1 MLFFLPAMTE
11 EVTYA
16 NLKFEN
22 SYELD
27 NITKPEDTKKKG
39 VVSMKLL
46 WFILAKVDGVGN
58 TFNYMPKGPLFALL
72 LSERLY

>member
-1 MLFFLPAMTE
+1 MTE

-22 SYELD
+22 IYDLD
-27 NITKPEDTKKKG
+27 NIRKPEDTKGKG

-46 WFILAKVDGVGN
+46 WFILANVGGMGN
-58 TFNYMPKGPLFALL
+58 TFNYMPNGPLLALL
-72 LSERLY
+72 LSEKLY

>member
-46 WFILAKVDGVGN
+46 
-58 TFNYMPKGPLFALL
+58 
-72 LSERLY
+72 

>member
-1 MLFFLPAMTE
+1 MAE

-22 SYELD
+22 TYELD
-27 NITKPEDTKKKG
+27 NITREDTKEKG

-46 WFILAKVDGVGN
+46 WFILAKVDGMGN
-58 TFNYMPKGPLFALL
+58 IFNYMPKGPLLALL
-72 LSERLY
+72 LSEKLY